1 MTFIEIAD
9 AITKAKESLSDTSL
23 VSACDAMVEKAL
35 FLAYRTG
42 ELKKSRGQS
51 KEKDSEE
58 DENIEELAKEYG
70 LTLEEYKEIFGEDE
84 DEDDVEDDDYD
95 FLSDEDT
102 DSTDTSNSS
111 NPSKKSTEDDLLEDS
126 NDEGE
131 EDEYN
136 FWDDDEEDD
145 TSNPTASDSIPEET
159 EKHFGSRIPEVQTPS
174 FLKKRME
181 QEKEEEDEPSFDDL
195 MAEAKASQKVP
206 EKAAD
211 MAQDM
216 LERVEMPEPSKSDKE
231 DIPDNKDV
239 PAPEQT
245 PSIQPVPRNPL
256 VEEKKKAL
264 GTFQYDQMA
273 LTVSSSDNTKH
284 DEVIITVYPLTNE
297 ENMVNSPIF
306 VVLSSPHDVN
316 PVFACS
322 YETDKGNMI
331 RASIDGHEFIVYA
344 EIKDGT
350 FTATAMLSGKSMEA
364 HEVLN
369 VVQHKAHNPKHEI
382 LKNGHI
388 KFTYDAGAGVLGQI
402 EVFPFGQNFVYIHK
416 VENFCDMRLYG
427 NNDVAIQT
435 ADGRMMQVVIHR
447 KDEKPGEMT
456 ERSIMSADLV
466 PFQAG

>member
-42 ELKKSRGQS
+42 ELKKNRGQV
-51 KEKDSEE
+51 KEKDED

-84 DEDDVEDDDYD
+84 DETETEEDDFD

-102 DSTDTSNSS
+102 DITKSSDTSKDSS
-111 NPSKKSTEDDLLEDS
+111 KEDS
-126 NDEGE
+126 NDESE
-131 EDEYN
+131 DNDEYN
-136 FWDDDEEDD
+136 FWDNDEEDD
-145 TSNPTASDSIPEET
+145 TSNPTVESDPVPEES

-181 QEKEEEDEPSFDDL
+181 QEKEVEEDDEPSFDDL

-216 LERVEMPEPSKSDKE
+216 LERVEMPEPPKPDKE
-231 DIPDNKDV
+231 DVPDKESV

-245 PSIQPVPRNPL
+245 PSIQPVPKNP
-256 VEEKKKAL
+256 EEKKKAL

-297 ENMVNSPIF
+297 ENIMNCPIF
-306 VVLSSPHDVN
+306 VVLSSPYDVN

-331 RASIDGHEFIVYA
+331 RASIDDHEFIVYA
-344 EIKDGT
+344 EMKDGK

-369 VVQHKAHNPKHEI
+369 VVQHKAHNPKHEL

>member
-42 ELKKSRGQS
+42 ELKKTDGQV
-51 KEKDSEE
+51 KEKDED

-70 LTLEEYKEIFGEDE
+70 LTLEEYKEIFGEGE
-84 DEDDVEDDDYD
+84 DETEEEEDDYD
-95 FLSDEDT
+95 FLSDEDDNST
-102 DSTDTSNSS
+102 STPSKDSTKDSS
-111 NPSKKSTEDDLLEDS
+111 EEDS
-126 NDEGE
+126 NNENE

-145 TSNPTASDSIPEET
+145 TSNPTVDEPVPEET

-181 QEKEEEDEPSFDDL
+181 HDQELEEEDNEPSFDDL

-216 LERVEMPEPSKSDKE
+216 LERVEMPEPSKPDKEDVSDKE
-231 DIPDNKDV
+231 TV
-239 PAPEQT
+239 PVPEQV

-297 ENMVNSPIF
+297 ENVVNSPIF

-331 RASIDGHEFIVYA
+331 RASIDDHEFIVYA
-344 EIKDGT
+344 EMKDGK